1 MEICQIKSKYIR
13 KEADGYKLSNISAPD
28 NHRYFQKLQE
38 TEVAANMAFDYKFS
52 KEVKENTTENLQ
64 LDIAVV

>member
-1 MEICQIKSKYIR
+1 MVINYLTFLLLTTIGIFKN
-13 KEADGYKLSNISAPD
+13 YK
-28 NHRYFQKLQE
+28 

>member
-1 MEICQIKSKYIR
+1 MPDEIKIYLEKKLVINYLTFLLLITIGIF
-13 KEADGYKLSNISAPD
+13 KNYK
-28 NHRYFQKLQE
+28 